1 MVIALSFIQW
11 PTWGGPTVEAVFE
24 GDYRDF
30 VLLVSYGII
39 IYSRLLASSSKVQ
52 VVERLVRLF
61 TKERNPEVVD
71 NLNKIFGMFC
81 LNFCQVFK
89 DLNPRTS
96 FNNISVWNAWATLLF
111 KHIHVYIT
119 SDLYNLNFIALDKK
133 LTELDKLI
141 SKFWNNCQ

>member
-1 MVIALSFIQW
+1 MQLWSIVEEGIVWYGISSFRRWLLLSFIQW
-11 PTWGGPTVEAVFE
+11 PTWGGPTVEAVIE
-24 GDYRDF
+24 GDYRDS
-30 VLLVSYGII
+30 VLLVWYGII

-71 NLNKIFGMFC
+71 NLNKISGMFC

-96 FNNISVWNAWATLLF
+96 FDNASVWNAS
-111 KHIHVYIT
+111 HSVI
-119 SDLYNLNFIALDKK
+119 
-133 LTELDKLI
+133 
-141 SKFWNNCQ
+141 